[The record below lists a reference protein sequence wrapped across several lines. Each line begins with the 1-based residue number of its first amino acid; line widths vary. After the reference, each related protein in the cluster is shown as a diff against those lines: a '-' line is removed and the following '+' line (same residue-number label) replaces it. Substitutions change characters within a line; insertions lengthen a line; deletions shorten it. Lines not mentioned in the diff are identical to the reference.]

1 MLAFLF
7 EHLVL
12 SNMPSVRAWPR
23 RWRARVTT
31 SPISRCRAR
40 ALIGSLFVASI
51 AWTLRRAPPLLFTPE
66 PLAFDI
72 HEDSPKVHTVKQQAA
87 SNLYLDD
94 HNARLRTRSRAKEV
108 FANLGDE
115 EGTDL
120 KGFAELAA
128 YMRPAG
134 ANPSEAEVDQYTRLL
149 RHSGERGFTARS
161 LGDVLESF
169 YREHPREER
178 REELS
183 DAFLMI
189 DMDGDGVLRG
199 AELAD
204 LEHMLTHFGEPLSEE
219 ELRDFLMD
227 LDEDGDHA
235 LTRDEF
241 VDGLLDDDDDR
252 ADAR

>member
-1 MLAFLF
+1 MAS
-7 EHLVL
+7 VL
-12 SNMPSVRAWPR
+12 LIVE
-23 RWRARVTT
+23 
-31 SPISRCRAR
+31 R

-51 AWTLRRAPPLLFTPE
+51 AWTLRRAPPLSSTPE
-66 PLAFDI
+66 PFTFDI
-72 HEDSPKVHTVKQQAA
+72 HEDSPKVHTVKQHAA

-115 EGTDL
+115 EGTGL
-120 KGFAELAA
+120 KGFAELAT
-128 YMRPAG
+128 YMRLAG

-169 YREHPREER
+169 YREHPPEER

-183 DAFLMI
+183 DTFLML
-189 DMDGDGVLRG
+189 DVDGDGVLRD
-199 AELAD
+199 AEIAD
-204 LEHMLTHFGEPLSEE
+204 LEHMLTHLGEPLSEE
-219 ELRDFLMD
+219 ELREFLVG

-241 VDGLLDDDDDR
+241 MGGLLDDDDDR
-252 ADAR
+252 ADARSPGDRGSEPA

>member
-1 MLAFLF
+1 M
-7 EHLVL
+7 
-12 SNMPSVRAWPR
+12 
-23 RWRARVTT
+23 
-31 SPISRCRAR
+31 
-40 ALIGSLFVASI
+40 
-51 AWTLRRAPPLLFTPE
+51 
-66 PLAFDI
+66 
-72 HEDSPKVHTVKQQAA
+72 HTVKQHAA

-115 EGTDL
+115 EGTGL
-120 KGFAELAA
+120 KGFAELAT
-128 YMRPAG
+128 YMRLAG

-169 YREHPREER
+169 YREHPPEER

-183 DAFLMI
+183 DTFLMI
-189 DMDGDGVLRG
+189 DVDGDGVLRG
-199 AELAD
+199 AEIAD
-204 LEHMLTHFGEPLSEE
+204 LEHMLTHLGEPLSEE
-219 ELRDFLMD
+219 ELREFLVG

-241 VDGLLDDDDDR
+241 MGGLLDDDDDR
-252 ADAR
+252 ADARSLGDRGTEPA